1 MPLLSADCPVYV
13 KLRIV
18 CVKLR
23 ENRFTVAREDRSTS
37 RVSLWRT
44 ISVGTFQFP
53 PRVHWRLFP
62 FGPRQSSFNASV
74 LCQEMICRFRTNYV
88 DNPADIPILWYIHK
102 TQLSQFSRFLSAS
115 VFLPF
120 VIRDYVRF
128 LFFKARG
135 YVIIMPYRCRWDTIY
150 FEKIFLRV
158 SLIRK
163 VIINIS
169 Y

>member
-1 MPLLSADCPVYV
+1 MSLLSADCPVYV

-62 FGPRQSSFNASV
+62 SGPRQSSFNASV
-74 LCQEMICRFRTNYV
+74 LCQEMICRFRTSYV

-102 TQLSQFSRFLSAS
+102 TLSSLNSLVFFLHLSFFPLSS
-115 VFLPF
+115 VM
-120 VIRDYVRF
+120 RGYVRF

-135 YVIIMPYRCRWDTIY
+135 YVIIISLPMRHNI
-150 FEKIFLRV
+150 LRKNLFMM
-158 SLIRK
+158 SFTHSK
-163 VIINIS
+163 GNN
-169 Y
+169 